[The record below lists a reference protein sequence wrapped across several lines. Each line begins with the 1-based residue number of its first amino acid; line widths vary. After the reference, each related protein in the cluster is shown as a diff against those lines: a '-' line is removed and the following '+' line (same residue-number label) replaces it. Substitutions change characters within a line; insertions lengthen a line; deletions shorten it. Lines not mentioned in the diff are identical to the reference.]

1 MLGMTFQ
8 ETQAPWVSEEK
19 TMSEILQHVDDSIGL
34 TPVVFLHRMSE
45 GLPAKVAVKLES
57 RNPGGSV
64 KDRIGKGMLDDAEA
78 RGVIRRGESVIVEP
92 TSGNTGVALA
102 LLGASRGYR
111 VILTMPESFSIE
123 RRKLLRAYGAELV
136 LTPKEKGMK
145 GAVDAANELLASTP
159 DAWLAG
165 QFDNPANPKAHYE
178 TTGPEIEA
186 ALGDNQIGAFVAG
199 VGTGGTISGVGRY
212 LKEKLPGTLAIAVE
226 PAESPIISQKIAG
239 EELTPGPHLIQGIGA
254 NFIPS
259 VLDLSVLDGVEHV
272 TGDEAIA
279 VARRAAN
286 EEGLLVG
293 ISSGANIAAALRLAS
308 RPELAGKVVVTV
320 APSTGE
326 RYLSTK
332 LWEELG

>member
-1 MLGMTFQ
+1 MRMARGARPM
-8 ETQAPWVSEEK
+8 EDV
-19 TMSEILQHVDDSIGL
+19 MSEIYQHVDDSIGR
-34 TPVVFLHRMSE
+34 TPIVFLHRLSE
-45 GLPAKVAVKLES
+45 GLPGKVAVKLES

-145 GAVDAANELLASTP
+145 GAVDAAEEVAASTP
-159 DAWLAG
+159 GAWIAG
-165 QFDNPANPKAHYE
+165 QFDNPANPQAHYE
-178 TTGPEIEA
+178 TTGPEIAA
-186 ALGDNQIGAFVAG
+186 ALGADEIGAFVAG
-199 VGTGGTISGVGRY
+199 VGTGGTITGTGRY
-212 LKEKLPGTLAIAVE
+212 LKERFPGTLVIAVE

-239 EELTPGPHLIQGIGA
+239 NEMTPGPHLIQGIGA
-254 NFIPS
+254 NFIPA
-259 VLDLSVLDGVEHV
+259 VLDIGILDGVEHV
-272 TGDEAIA
+272 TGDGAIG
-279 VARRAAN
+279 VARRAAE
-286 EEGLLVG
+286 EEGMLVG
-293 ISSGANIAAALRLAS
+293 ISSGANIAAALRVAA